1 MCSSML
7 LVVQSTIV
15 AASIVRGSAPRPTT
29 ISLPPR
35 PWACATL
42 GPSRDRAIES
52 ASNAFSRRMRCP
64 PSVQLVE
71 RQSEARDERLDEVA
85 HLRQI
90 EALDARPQGL
100 LGLGELGIAGA
111 GLLEALEIGAELVGR
126 LHQIAMRAV
135 ARIGP
140 EEGLVA
146 RLQRI
151 GDQRE
156 ELLLRRGL

>member
-29 ISLPPR
+29 ISLPR

-42 GPSRDRAIES
+42 GPSRDRTIER
-52 ASNAFSRRMRCP
+52 ASNAFRRRMRCP

-135 ARIGP
+135 ARIGS

-146 RLQRI
+146 RPQRI

-156 ELLLRRGL
+156 ELLL